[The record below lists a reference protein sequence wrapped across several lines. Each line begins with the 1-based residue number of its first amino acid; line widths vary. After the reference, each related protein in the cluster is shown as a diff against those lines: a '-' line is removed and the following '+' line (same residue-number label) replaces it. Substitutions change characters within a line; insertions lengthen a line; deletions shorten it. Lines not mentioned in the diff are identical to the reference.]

1 VYRAGTTEPLGTG
14 LSIGRQFVHILDSLP
29 CLIGYLW
36 PLWDKENR
44 TFADMIL
51 DTRVYKA

>member
-1 VYRAGTTEPLGTG
+1 MIDG
-14 LSIGRQFVHILDSLP
+14 IP
-29 CLIGYLW
+29 CYLGYLW

-44 TFADMIL
+44 TLTDMIL